1 MNGLALVASCVAG
14 VAPWRL
20 GARLRYTLSSG
31 LVKGADRACWEV
43 SQSSMNEEVG
53 ILARQFRK
61 NVVGKGLAGTHTTPT
76 SRKASRMSWALL
88 AEEEKVNRNLKHAIP
103 FDKGSS
109 LLGLL
114 VEKV

>member
-20 GARLRYTLSSG
+20 GARLRYTLRPG
-31 LVKGADRACWEV
+31 LVKGADRAYWEV

-61 NVVGKGLAGTHTTPT
+61 NTMGKGLAGTHTTPT
-76 SRKASRMSWALL
+76 SRKASRMSWALF
-88 AEEEKVNRNLKHAIP
+88 AEEEKVDRNLEHAIS
-103 FDKGSS
+103 FDKGSG
-109 LLGLL
+109 LFGLL
-114 VEKV
+114 VEKI